1 MYLKIEAPQRC
12 ISREAVKVW
21 RMTETLTNTGI
32 IAVLGV
38 LYYLHIHFEW
48 KEWIG
53 WIVLALIVV
62 TFLSAIWE
70 ILFKPSFMQ
79 KYWRY
84 DVNEEFIQLKYGAFK
99 EVNELVP
106 MTKVQSVELIQGPL
120 MRKYDLYSIQIG
132 TMGTEHVIPAV
143 SKKEAFELRDQ
154 IAHYAKIK
162 EVD

>member
-32 IAVLGV
+32 IAVLLV

-53 WIVLALIVV
+53 WIVLGLIVL
-62 TFLSAIWE
+62 TFFTAIWE

-120 MRKYDLYSIQIG
+120 MRKYNLYSIQIG
-132 TMGTEHVIPAV
+132 TMGTEHVIPAI
-143 SKKEAFELRDQ
+143 SEEEAFELRDQ

-162 EVD
+162 EVE